1 MMKLYLDVCT
11 ICRPFDDQ
19 NMMRIR
25 LETDAI
31 FLILQKI
38 QVGKYSAIKPLVH
51 IAEVS
56 SISNSLE
63 RQEVLALLEK
73 FDSNYAT
80 NSSSLRKRANELFY
94 AGFGLGDSA
103 HLAYAESTSDIFITC
118 DDKLLK
124 KSKKENILIPTINP
138 IEFVIKEELQ

>member
-1 MMKLYLDVCT
+1 EV
-11 ICRPFDDQ
+11 
-19 NMMRIR
+19 
-25 LETDAI
+25 
-31 FLILQKI
+31 
-38 QVGKYSAIKPLVH
+38 SAI
-51 IAEVS
+51 
-56 SISNSLE
+56 SNALE

-73 FDSNYAT
+73 FDSNYTT
-80 NSSSLRKRANELFY
+80 NSSSLKKRANELFN

-138 IEFVIKEELQ
+138 IEFVIKEDLQ